1 MSKSI
6 TDNRKKKRAGRPRVD
21 AVLIGVRVPPP
32 GLAEIDAWIKRNE
45 PELSRPEAIRRLVDL
60 GLKAKT
66 ESQGKHT

>member
-32 GLAEIDAWIKRNE
+32 GIAEIDAWIKKNGAD
-45 PELSRPEAIRRLVDL
+45 LSRPEAIRRLVEI
-60 GLKAKT
+60 GLRAKN
-66 ESQGKHT
+66 S